1 MAEGPAEDDAGDGQL
16 ILTVDEIRSKECPM
30 TSPDSNTAA
39 VYVEK
44 STASGWFRFFAASAL
59 ALAFLWAVPRSFA
72 QSAGE
77 KTFASP
83 GDAALA
89 LYTAAKVQDNQ
100 ALASIFG
107 SNANTILHTGDDV
120 ADKNGVANFVRRYDE
135 MRRVVIEPDQTASL
149 YIGADNW
156 PLPIPI
162 EKNASGSWYF
172 NTEAGMKEILYRR
185 IGRNENDAIEILEEL
200 VRAQQEYASAS
211 RDAAPAGTY
220 ASFFVSSEGKQD
232 GLYWK
237 TAENEPPSPIGP
249 VLAFANGQGYNIK
262 QGEAAPFH
270 GYFYRILTKQG
281 ASAKG
286 GALDYLSGSKLARGF
301 AFLAYPAEYG
311 NSGVK
316 TFMVNKDGIVYQSD
330 LGNKTMELAAAIEAY
345 NPDSAWEKA
354 D

>member
-1 MAEGPAEDDAGDGQL
+1 
-16 ILTVDEIRSKECPM
+16 M
-30 TSPDSNTAA
+30 TSPNVNTAA
-39 VYVEK
+39 TYLED
-44 STASGWFRFFAASAL
+44 TATSRWFVFFATAV
-59 ALAFLWAVPRSFA
+59 LAFLFTAPRLPA

-89 LYTAAKVQDNQ
+89 LYTAAKAQDNQ

-149 YIGADNW
+149 YIGGDNW

-162 EKNASGSWYF
+162 EKNASGTWYF
-172 NTEAGMKEILYRR
+172 NTETGMKEILYRR

-200 VRAQQEYASAS
+200 VRAQREYASAS
-211 RDAAPAGTY
+211 HDGAPAGTY
-220 ASFFVSSEGKQD
+220 ASFFVSSEGKHD

-237 TAENEPPSPIGP
+237 TTENEPPSPIGP

-286 GALDYLSGSKLARGF
+286 GALDYLSGGKLVRGF
-301 AFLAYPAEYG
+301 AFLAYPP
-311 NSGVK
+311 N
-316 TFMVNKDGIVYQSD
+316 TGIP
-330 LGNKTMELAAAIEAY
+330 A
-345 NPDSAWEKA
+345 
-354 D
+354 

>member
-1 MAEGPAEDDAGDGQL
+1 
-16 ILTVDEIRSKECPM
+16 M
-30 TSPDSNTAA
+30 TSLNVNAEATYLEESAT
-39 VYVEK
+39 
-44 STASGWFRFFAASAL
+44 SRWFAFFATAV
-59 ALAFLWAVPRSFA
+59 LAFLLTAPRLPA

-89 LYTAAKVQDNQ
+89 LYTAAKAQDNQ

-107 SNANTILHTGDDV
+107 SNANIILHTGDDV
-120 ADKNGVANFVRRYDE
+120 ADKNGVGNFVRRYDE
-135 MRRVVIEPDQTASL
+135 MRRVVIEPDQTAAL

-172 NTEAGMKEILYRR
+172 DTEAGKKEILYRR
-185 IGRNENDAIEILEEL
+185 IGRNENDTIEILEEL
-200 VRAQQEYASAS
+200 VRAQREYAAISH
-211 RDAAPAGTY
+211 DGTPAGTY
-220 ASFFVSSEGKQD
+220 ASFFVSTEGKHD

-249 VLAFANGQGYNIK
+249 VLAFANTEGYNIK
-262 QGEAAPFH
+262 QGEVAPFH

-281 ASAKG
+281 TSAKG
-286 GALDYLSGSKLARGF
+286 GALDYLSGGRLVRGF

-311 NSGVK
+311 NSGVM
-316 TFMVNKDGIVYQSD
+316 TFIVNKDGIVYQSD
-330 LGNKTMELAAAIEAY
+330 LGNKTKELAAAIEAY
-345 NPDSAWEKA
+345 SPDSAWEKI